1 MKKIAILTSILA
13 LTACGGGGGSGG
25 SADGRVRPFDSERIV
40 SNQTYNSNRNVT
52 SMVSRLLIA
61 RDGSGR
67 TLARSGSTDFP
78 GYDEFDLSDV
88 SFNLADEGFGGVVRF
103 GVDDNKKIIN
113 FSLID
118 DDTGFTIID
127 NNVWTE
133 TENGEVYL
141 DGNTLQ
147 THNTGGG
154 EFEYDS
160 DTGIYT
166 YTSNNEGMNGTFKIV
181 DGEILELYEGEEFG
195 HDAQN
200 HVVSND
206 PSIKIIDGKVYSYAT
221 FTRTADDSFT
231 FGGTITVEGGEEAD
245 ATLTYV
251 SSGKNVPLRYS
262 DFGYFE
268 LLTED
273 ENENR
278 PVSIIGGY
286 DIKKID
292 HENLPATD
300 NEIVFSGGAS
310 GSVVA
315 LRDGAAHT
323 LELNDND
330 AELTFANGTSTLNAS
345 FNNWYDIEYS
355 ETYAANGTAT
365 NRTITYSNYND
376 STTDRNNNPVSENY
390 FRMLSD
396 TMGDEFTM
404 TSVENSEQHGSN
416 IDTFDSIQSD
426 VRFYGDNG
434 NPSEVVGLIQVRDCA
449 GNQCGDVMGNRN
461 DEVRMNIG
469 FGGRHDIPTTNP
481 RRD

>member
-1 MKKIAILTSILA
+1 MKKIALLTSILA

-25 SADGRVRPFDSERIV
+25 SNADRTRPFDSGRIV
-40 SNQTYNSNRNVT
+40 SNETYNSNRNVT

-78 GYDEFDLSDV
+78 DYDEYDLSDV
-88 SFNLADEGFGGVVRF
+88 NFNLADEGFGGIIRF
-103 GVDDNKKIIN
+103 GVDKNKKIIN

-127 NNVWTE
+127 NNVWAE

-141 DGNTLQ
+141 DGNELKT
-147 THNTGGG
+147 NSGS
-154 EFEYDS
+154 FEYDS

-166 YTSNNEGMNGTFKIV
+166 YTSNNEGMDGTFKIV
-181 DGEILELYEGEEFG
+181 NGEILELYDGEEFG

-200 HVVSND
+200 NVISND
-206 PSIKIIDGKVYSYAT
+206 PSLKIIDGKVYSYTT
-221 FTRTADDSFT
+221 FTRTDDNSFT
-231 FGGTITVEGGEEAD
+231 FDGKITVNGGEEAD
-245 ATLTYV
+245 ATLKYV
-251 SSGKNVPLRYS
+251 SAGKNIPLRYS

-268 LLTED
+268 LTAEN

-286 DIKKID
+286 DRKKID
-292 HENLPATD
+292 HENLPSTENA
-300 NEIVFSGGAS
+300 IVFSGGAT

-315 LRDGAAHT
+315 LKGGNVHT

-330 AELTFANGTSTLNAS
+330 AEITFANGTSTLNAD
-345 FNNWYDIEYS
+345 FTNWYDVQYS
-355 ETYAANGTAT
+355 ETYAANGDVT
-365 NRTITYSNYND
+365 NKTITYSNYND
-376 STTDRNNNPVSENY
+376 STTDRNGNAVSENY
-390 FRMLSD
+390 FRLLSD
-396 TMGDEFTM
+396 TMADEFTLPNA
-404 TSVENSEQHGSN
+404 ENTEQHGSN
-416 IDTFDSIQSD
+416 IDHFDNIQSD
-426 VRFYGDNG
+426 VRYYGDNG
-434 NPSEVVGLIQVRDCA
+434 TPSEVVGLIQVRDCA
-449 GNQCGDVMGNRN
+449 GNQCGDN

-469 FGGRHDIPTTNP
+469 FGGKHDVPTQNP